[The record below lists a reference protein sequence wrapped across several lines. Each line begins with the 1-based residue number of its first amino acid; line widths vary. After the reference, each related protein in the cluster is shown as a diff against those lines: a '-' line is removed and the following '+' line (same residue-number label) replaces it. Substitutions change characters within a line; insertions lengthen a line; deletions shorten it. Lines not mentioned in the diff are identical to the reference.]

1 MNVGRNKGNFFQ
13 SEGDEINSFHV
24 IRIKKR
30 IQSILDVLRNFKIF
44 RRESC
49 SRLEYINQLCEDLST
64 FYGYNKE
71 LIQIFLNIFSPDEAH
86 AFIEANENERPLMVR
101 TNTLITSRKLLI
113 KSLKKR
119 GVNLDPIGD
128 WSSIGLKIYNSQ
140 HPVSAIP
147 EHLAGHYFL
156 QSPSSLLPVMALN
169 PKPGDKVLDMCA
181 APGGKM
187 SHIAQLMKNQ
197 GLLIA
202 NDVSKSRLSAIISNI
217 HRLGINNCIVLNM
230 DAIKLPKHYGGFNK
244 ILLDAPCTGLGIISR
259 DETIKQKRNEED
271 IYKLSQLQKQLI
283 LAAIDMLESK
293 TGESTLVYSTC
304 SISIQENEEV
314 IAFALKKRFVRIEDT
329 GLTFGIPGF
338 KRFRKQIFSPLM
350 IKTRRYYPHVH
361 NMDGFFVT
369 KLIKYKSGSRSNF
382 SAIKK
387 I

>member
-1 MNVGRNKGNFFQ
+1 MVR
-13 SEGDEINSFHV
+13 V
-24 IRIKKR
+24 KKR
-30 IQSILDVLRNFKIF
+30 IQSVLDVLRNFKIL
-44 RRESC
+44 RQKRC
-49 SRLEYINQLCEDLST
+49 SRLEYIKQLCEDLST
-64 FYGYNKE
+64 YYGYNKD
-71 LIQIFLNIFSPDEAH
+71 LIQIFLDIFSPDETH
-86 AFIEANENERPLMVR
+86 ALIEANENERPLMIR
-101 TNTLITSRKLLI
+101 TNTLITSRKFLM
-113 KSLKKR
+113 KFLKKR
-119 GVNLDPIGD
+119 GINLDPVGD
-128 WSSIGLKIYNSQ
+128 WSSIGIKIYNSQ
-140 HPVSAIP
+140 HPVSIIP
-147 EHLAGHYFL
+147 EHLAGYYFL

-187 SHIAQLMKNQ
+187 SHIAQLMKNE

-202 NDVSKSRLSAIISNI
+202 NDVSKSRLSGIISNI

-230 DAIKLPKHYGGFNK
+230 DWIKLPKHYCGFNK

-259 DETIKQKRNEED
+259 DETVKQKRNVRD

-314 IAFALKKRFVRIEDT
+314 VAYALKKRFVRIEDT

-338 KRFRKQIFSPLM
+338 KRFKQQRFSSLM

-369 KLIKYKSGSRSNF
+369 KLIKFKSGSRLNSDG
-382 SAIKK
+382 IKK